1 MDSKPEP
8 EPNIPK
14 DKGPPVE
21 PVGPPTEAE

>member
-1 MDSKPEP
+1 MSNKPIP

-14 DKGPPVE
+14 DKGPPVA